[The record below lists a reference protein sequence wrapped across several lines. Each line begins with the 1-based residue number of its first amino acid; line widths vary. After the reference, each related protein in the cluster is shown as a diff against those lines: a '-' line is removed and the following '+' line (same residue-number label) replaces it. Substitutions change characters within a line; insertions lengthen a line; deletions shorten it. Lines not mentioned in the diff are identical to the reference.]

1 MGTDDSPSPFARL
14 LRQHR
19 QATGLT
25 QEEPAHGAQLTGRTI
40 GDLERGLTQPPC
52 PELVASLAE
61 VPALRHEE
69 RVAFEAAA
77 CRPSPAVAV
86 PAATEER
93 GIPVGAGATL
103 PTGMLTFLIADVRGY
118 TAYTHRHGDEA
129 GARLATR
136 FAALAEEAVVARD
149 GHLVEIRG
157 DEVLAVFTSARKALR
172 AAVDL
177 LTRCAGAATPELPL
191 RAGVGLDV
199 GEPISVPG
207 GYRGEA
213 INVAA
218 RLCAQ
223 AAPGEALASEG
234 VVHLARRIEGLA
246 YEKRGALAL
255 KGISRPIRTWL
266 VRVAATIEGE
276 AATPVQDRTVPDPPA
291 GPQQSSLSALPQGGY
306 LGAVPGNKLV
316 AREAERA
323 HIADALDA
331 VAAGHGRLVLLAG
344 EPGVGKTRLAQE
356 AMLTAREHGLH
367 ILVGRCYEQDTALP
381 FSLFLEAL
389 TSAAGL
395 GSPALRAALPE
406 RYGDLGLLLP
416 GLVPPP
422 AVPPGEDPRR
432 RVFAAVSGF
441 LAALAGE
448 APLAVLLDDLHWADS
463 ASIELLHHLSRTLR
477 GAPVFLL
484 GTYRDVE
491 VGRRHPLRG
500 VLTALTR
507 ERLLDLLKLQ
517 GLSPAGTAALI
528 CARFATAEVSDELR
542 DLVHGR
548 TDGNPFFT
556 EELLTALV
564 EQGAIY
570 REGEGWERKEVAEID
585 LPESVRAVVGQ
596 RVERLG
602 EGAQEV
608 LRVASVLGQE
618 WDLDLLLGAVEADEA
633 VVLDHLEAAL
643 GARLLEERRGER
655 RERYA
660 FAHALVAQVLYDE
673 VPRFRLRRLHRRAG
687 EALER
692 ARGARPEVAA
702 ELTRHFLAGG
712 DEERALRYALLAG
725 DHAAG
730 LYAHAEAMQHY
741 QTVLELQAE
750 QQGGTAEAA
759 AAVRRKLGGVLVSLQ
774 RTASAVRAYEEARQI
789 YEQTGDLAG
798 QADVERELGWAYQTV
813 ADFTAALPHLER
825 AMALW
830 PTGEENSRLVRL
842 LLETARARSLTGQAA
857 AAQALAEQGS
867 ALAERLGEPA
877 LQAEGLVERALAAGS
892 RGALRQALALLEEA
906 EPPARRSGARYILFR
921 LFNNRGESRRFLGES
936 RAGLADFRQAATLGE
951 ELGLLGPAAVARA
964 NEAEV
969 CLQLGA
975 WAEGRAAGQTALA
988 YDGADQYG
996 VAPLL
1001 AWMTGDTSGALTL
1014 ARRALEAAR
1023 RRQHTEMEATTL
1035 QWLADWQLDLGEVAA
1050 ALAGARAAL
1059 ALAWPVGAA
1068 AASAALAEAAV
1079 RTGAADAPTLLAEA
1093 FAVMERDQ
1101 QYRHLPRL
1109 LRARG
1114 LLLERQGDASGALAS
1129 LVQSAA
1135 AARAQEALL
1144 DLGRTLAALAE
1155 QARAAGNEAQAAE
1168 AEAERAAIVERIG
1181 PEVHGLAW
1189 ARLRDGTQPAI

>member
-1 MGTDDSPSPFARL
+1 LTREELG
-14 LRQHR
+14 LR
-19 QATGLT
+19 
-25 QEEPAHGAQLTGRTI
+25 AHVTGRAI
-40 GDLERGLTQPPC
+40 GELERGLKQPPR
-52 PELVASLAE
+52 PDTVAALAAALALA
-61 VPALRHEE
+61 PAE
-69 RVAFEAAA
+69 RAAFEAAA
-77 CRPSPAVAV
+77 CPPV

-93 GIPVGAGATL
+93 EAPIGAGATL

-136 FAALAEEAVVARD
+136 FATVAGEAVAAQD
-149 GHLVEIRG
+149 GQVVEIRG

-177 LTRCAGAATPELPL
+177 LARCAGAETPELPL
-191 RAGVGLDV
+191 RAGIGLDV
-199 GEPISVPG
+199 GEPIPVPG

-218 RLCAQ
+218 RLCAK

-246 YEKRGALAL
+246 YEERGALAL
-255 KGISRPIRTWL
+255 KGLSRPIPTWL
-266 VRVAATIEGE
+266 VRGAATSE
-276 AATPVQDRTVPDPPA
+276 AEADAPTEDRIALDIPAGAPPA
-291 GPQQSSLSALPQGGY
+291 EPRQVPLAALPQGGY
-306 LGAVPGNKLV
+306 LGAVPENKLV
-316 AREAERA
+316 AREAELE
-323 HIADALDA
+323 HIATALDA

-356 AMLTAREHGLH
+356 TMLAARERGLH

-389 TSAAGL
+389 TSAIAL
-395 GSPALRAALPE
+395 ATPALRAALPE

-416 GLVPPP
+416 RLIPPP

-441 LAALAGE
+441 LAALADE
-448 APLAVLLDDLHWADS
+448 TPLAVLLDDLHWADS
-463 ASIELLHHLSRTLR
+463 ASIELLHHLARILR
-477 GAPVFLL
+477 GVPVLLL

-517 GLSPAGTAALI
+517 GLSSAGTAALI

-542 DLVHGR
+542 DLVHER
-548 TDGNPFFT
+548 TEGNPFFT
-556 EELLTALV
+556 EELLSALV

-570 REGEGWERKEVAEID
+570 REGEGWERKEVAEIE

-618 WDLDLLLGAVEADEA
+618 WDLDLLLGAVEADEEA
-633 VVLDHLEAAL
+633 VLDHLEAAL

-673 VPRFRLRRLHRRAG
+673 VPRFRLRRLHRQAG

-702 ELTRHFLAGG
+702 ELARHFLAGG
-712 DEERALRYALLAG
+712 DDGRALRYALLAG

-730 LYAHAEAMQHY
+730 LYAHAEALRHY
-741 QTVLELQAE
+741 QTALELLAE
-750 QQGGTAEAA
+750 QQGGTAAEAA
-759 AAVRRKLGGVLVSLQ
+759 ARRKLGGVLVSLR
-774 RTASAVRAYEEARQI
+774 RTAEAVRAYEAALRIHEEA
-789 YEQTGDLAG
+789 GDLAG
-798 QADVERELGWAYQTV
+798 QAEVERELGWAFQ
-813 ADFTAALPHLER
+813 ADRDYTAALPHLER

-830 PTGEENSRLVRL
+830 PAGKEDARLARL
-842 LLETARARSLTGQAA
+842 LLETARARSLSGDTAA
-857 AAQALAEQGS
+857 AELLAEQGS
-867 ALAERLGEPA
+867 AMAERLGEAAPRA
-877 LQAEGLVERALAAGS
+877 QGLVERALVAMS
-892 RGALRQALALLEEA
+892 RSALRQGLALLEEA
-906 EPPARRSGARYILFR
+906 EPLARRSGDRHILFR
-921 LFNNRGESRRFLGES
+921 LLNNRGESRRFLGES
-936 RAGLADFRQAATLGE
+936 RASLADFRQAATLAE
-951 ELGLLGPAAVARA
+951 DLGLLGPAAVARG

-975 WAEGRAAGQTALA
+975 WAEGRAAGQAALA
-988 YDGADQYG
+988 HDATDQYS
-996 VAPLL
+996 VAPLP
-1001 AWMTGDTSGALTL
+1001 AWMAGDTNGAISL
-1014 ARRALEAAR
+1014 ARQALEDAR
-1023 RRQHTEMEATTL
+1023 RRQHTEMEAVAL
-1035 QWLADWQLDLGEVAA
+1035 QWLADWQLDLGAEEE
-1050 ALAGARAAL
+1050 ALASARAAL
-1059 ALAWPVGAA
+1059 ALALAWAVGTAA
-1068 AASAALAEAAV
+1068 ALAALAEAAV
-1079 RTGAADAPTLLAEA
+1079 RTGAADAPALLAEA
-1093 FAVMERDQ
+1093 TAAMERDQ
-1101 QYRHLPRL
+1101 QYRHQPRL
-1109 LRARG
+1109 SRTRG
-1114 LLLERQGDASGALAS
+1114 LLLDRQGDAAGALVA
-1129 LVQSAA
+1129 LGQSAA
-1135 AARAQEALL
+1135 AARAQEALPE
-1144 DLGRTLAALAE
+1144 LGRTLAALAE
-1155 QARAAGNEAQAAE
+1155 VARAAGNEALAVE
-1168 AEAERAAIVERIG
+1168 ADAERATVVARIG
-1181 PEVHGLAW
+1181 PGVRGLAW
-1189 ARLRDGTQPAI
+1189 AR